1 MRAENAELPED
12 VAAKIICNFSTPK
25 FMNFTDLD
33 PSVTTSADNFP
44 LQPSFWASENTKNFK
59 QMGKKL

>member
-44 LQPSFWASENTKNFK
+44 LQPI
-59 QMGKKL
+59 L